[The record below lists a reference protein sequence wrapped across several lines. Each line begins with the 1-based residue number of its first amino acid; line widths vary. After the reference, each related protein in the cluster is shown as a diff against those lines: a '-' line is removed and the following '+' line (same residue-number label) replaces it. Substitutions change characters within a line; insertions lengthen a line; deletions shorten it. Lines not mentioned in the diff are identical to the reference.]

1 MTIQFLAM
9 KNNRLFHYNLF
20 RHVYNNL
27 FSCPLPI
34 ALSSLSLF
42 FPANPPLSVFFCIEK
57 YALHLGKHEISIQIL
72 FTLLI

>member
-9 KNNRLFHYNLF
+9 KNNELFHYNLF

-34 ALSSLSLF
+34 TLSSLSLL
-42 FPANPPLSVFFCIEK
+42 FPAKPLLFFFFCIK
-57 YALHLGKHEISIQIL
+57 KNMLSI
-72 FTLLI
+72 